1 VSDHVRLYLEY
12 LERERGYSVHTL
24 QAYEN
29 DLTQFNL
36 FLDGQ
41 GISSVQNIKKRTVR
55 SFLGSLLENG
65 STKRTVA
72 RKAACLRS
80 FFKFLQ
86 RRDIIR
92 ENPTLTLVN
101 PKMEKR
107 LPTYIDEA
115 TMQSAL
121 EFTDDNPQGIRD
133 GAIMELLYSTGI
145 RRGELVSLKM
155 NDLDFARKTLKVYG
169 KGKKQRIVPVGSKA
183 IEAVHRY
190 VKSRQSTELI
200 GGKRERQPLF
210 KTTNGKALYPVAVNR
225 IVRKY
230 LDRVSEVEKKSP
242 HVIRHSFATHLLN
255 RGADLLAV
263 KEFLGHESL
272 STTQIYT
279 HVSTDRMKKVYRRS
293 HPKAE

>member
-1 VSDHVRLYLEY
+1 MSDHIRSYLEY
-12 LERERGYSVHTL
+12 LESERGYSAHTL

-29 DLTQFNL
+29 DLTQFSH
-36 FLDGQ
+36 FLDDL
-41 GISSVQNIKKRTVR
+41 GISSVQSVKKGTVR
-55 SFLGSLLENG
+55 SFLGSLLETG
-65 STKRTVA
+65 SAKKTVA

-86 RRDIIR
+86 RRDVIR
-92 ENPTLTLVN
+92 ENPTLTLIS
-101 PKMEKR
+101 PKGEKR
-107 LPTYIDEA
+107 LPTYIDEK

-121 EFTDDNPQGIRD
+121 EFTDDSPEGIRD

-145 RRGELVSLKM
+145 RLGELIGLRL

-169 KGKKQRIVPVGSKA
+169 KGNKQRIVPVGGKA
-183 IEAVHRY
+183 IEAVRRY
-190 VKSRQSTELI
+190 LKSKPSTEVI
-200 GGKRERQPLF
+200 GGKQATQPLF
-210 KTTNGKALYPVAVNR
+210 KTASGKALYPVAVSR
-225 IVRKY
+225 IVRKR